1 MNKKRLNNAGFT
13 LIELLAVITIM
24 GILMMVAIPAVSRTI
39 ENSRRDSFATV
50 AQNYVNA
57 VRNSVLADEF
67 ECETLK
73 SDGSACTNSAGGTNT
88 KVTVSG
94 TPNGVYYFAIDSDQQ
109 SSQDLMESG
118 GTSSWGGAKVT
129 GFVVWQK
136 ADQSTAG
143 GTQST
148 TKTTYKI
155 SLVDTGKHGIKTYE
169 TDQKITRAKVVT
181 NGANTAAPANEAFGT
196 PATTDGAG
204 NPVAASTVTACACT
218 FK

>member
-67 ECETLK
+67 ECETLN
-73 SDGSACTNSAGGTNT
+73 GSACTNGS

-94 TPNGVYYFAIDSDQQ
+94 TPNGAYYFAIDSDQQ

-129 GFVVWQK
+129 GYVVWQK
-136 ADQSTAG
+136 ADQATAG

-169 TDQKITRAKVVT
+169 TDQKITRAKVIT
-181 NGANTAAPANEAFGT
+181 NGANAAAAPNEAFGT
-196 PATTDGAG
+196 PATTDGDG
-204 NPVAASTVTACACT
+204 NPVAATKVTACACT